1 MRLLD
6 ALCIHV
12 AQSMLAI
19 FIDLVRLVRLVGI
32 SMAQGVD
39 RVDSIT
45 GADMRHDIARECF
58 QMSAGAVQRDDTL
71 ALAGNQSPRRSE
83 EHTSA
88 LQSLMRLS
96 SAVISLKTTINN

>member
-1 MRLLD
+1 MVDGEPAARPAPERFTHQMRLLD

-12 AQSMLAI
+12 AQNMLAI

-45 GADMRHDIARECF
+45 GADMRHDIARE
-58 QMSAGAVQRDDTL
+58 
-71 ALAGNQSPRRSE
+71 RSE
-83 EHTSA
+83 EHTSE
-88 LQSLMRLS
+88 LQSLMRIS
-96 SAVISLKTTINN
+96 YAVFCLKKKNNTYENTI